1 MSWTDNATCK
11 GMDVNKFH
19 PGKGVDS
26 QKIKN
31 EILEVCNVC
40 PVINECLEDALGDYL
55 QIGYRGGKSAKERRQ
70 IASQRSREGNVPW
83 KIRYVA

>member
-1 MSWTDNATCK
+1 MSWTDDATCK

-26 QKIKN
+26 QKIKD
-31 EILEVCNVC
+31 EILGVCNVC

-55 QIGYRGGKSAKERRQ
+55 
-70 IASQRSREGNVPW
+70 
-83 KIRYVA
+83 

>member
-1 MSWTDNATCK
+1 MDWIDEAKCR

-31 EILEVCNVC
+31 EILEIWNVC

-70 IASQRSREGNVPW
+70 IASRRSREGNVSW
-83 KIRYVA
+83 KVRDVA